1 MLIFFFFRTNL
12 LHARRYHR
20 ILDLETFRSFLR
32 EGFLTVDGFVS
43 VVSADWEQ
51 RLLPALE
58 TAEDINDFFFMCRDY
73 KAGKLAQICFS
84 LCLKSNVGFDC
95 FLA

>member
-1 MLIFFFFRTNL
+1 MLILFSNERICSL
-12 LHARRYHR
+12 SAHRYHR

-32 EGFLTVDGFVS
+32 KGFLSLDDFLS

-58 TAEDINDFFFMCRDY
+58 TAEDINDFFFMCRDS
-73 KAGKLAQICFS
+73 KARKITPIFFNLQTFFP
-84 LCLKSNVGFDC
+84 K
-95 FLA
+95 